1 MCPESGVPLVI
12 VQLYKKGA
20 LLPGHIKVSDMYGG
34 IHFFNIGMNVNK
46 LFEKRKETEL
56 LSFFSCNYFDS
67 SSTGSNPVLIT
78 TNKMR

>member
-34 IHFFNIGMNVNK
+34 IHF
-46 LFEKRKETEL
+46 
-56 LSFFSCNYFDS
+56 
-67 SSTGSNPVLIT
+67 
-78 TNKMR
+78 